1 MQHPIKKTRRQY
13 NRWVAS
19 ESLED
24 YALRYSPASFRKWSP
39 LQLANT
45 ALGSISFLALEAI
58 GAVLLLSYGF
68 SNAMWAIAVA
78 SIIIF
83 LAGIPICYY
92 AARYNIDIDLL
103 TRSAGFG
110 YVGSTITSLIY
121 ATFCFIFFALEA
133 AIMAQALQLSFGM
146 PLALGYL
153 LCSLVIIP
161 IVFYGITAINRLH
174 QWTQPVWIV
183 LMLLPFYFVLIK
195 EPRALTFFSQYQGS
209 VSGGNGFDPYYF
221 GIATGISI
229 ALIAQIGEQVD
240 YLRFMPDRHKNN
252 QRSWWFAMLAAGPG
266 WIILGFIKQMGGAL
280 LAAVAVLSG
289 LALAQAKEPVQMYA
303 VAYAYVFD
311 HFGMALAI
319 STVFVLVSQI
329 KINVTNAYAGSLA
342 WSNFFS
348 RVTHAHP
355 GRVVWLVFNT
365 VIALLLMEL
374 GVFDAIQKVL
384 GLYSNVAIAWI
395 AAVVADLAINKPLK
409 LSPPMIEF
417 KRAHLFDYNPVGFGS
432 MLLASLLSIIAFT
445 GVLGRY
451 AQAYSWLIALSVSFL
466 LVPILAKLTKGKYYI
481 ARPNVIYLRSETL
494 LECGVCGQQYAQT
507 DFAHCTYH
515 QTPICSL
522 CCTLDSSCKDSCKP
536 PHESIYQRKVAQVL
550 DFFARR
556 KVADQTRFRVAQFM
570 LIAAILLGTVAI
582 TFWLGYTMSLEHLSG
597 PAALQ
602 VRVILFNVYFALA
615 TLLCVAAGWIVLV
628 QEAQALAEAEL
639 QEQNETLEQEIK
651 ERKQALETLKNAQ
664 SHLIQAEKMASLG
677 QLVAGVAHEINNP
690 IGAVKSSGMN
700 IVDALDHALEGM
712 PSLFRLLNERDTA
725 LFVQLIGRGK
735 LAMPVRSTR
744 EERAITRTLTLQLSE
759 AGIAEAHH
767 KANLLMQLHVQDTV
781 AHYLPLLRHP
791 ECGLILNTA
800 YAVANIV
807 HNTHNINTAV
817 ARVSKIVFALKSYA
831 HQDNTGEM
839 IEVDLA
845 DGLETVLTIYQSQIK
860 QGTILVRQIEK
871 IAPVCCLPDEL
882 NQVWTNLIHNALQAM
897 NNQGTLTIG
906 LRQVGEQALVTVGD
920 TGCGIADAIRGR
932 IFDAFFTTKAVGEG
946 SGLGL
951 DIVKGIVEKHG
962 GRIEVES
969 EVGVGSQFM
978 VYLPFA
984 QLPN

>member
-1 MQHPIKKTRRQY
+1 MQHPVKKTRRQY

-39 LQLANT
+39 FQLANT
-45 ALGSISFLALEAI
+45 ALGSISFLVLEAI

-68 SNAMWAIAVA
+68 SNAMWAIALA
-78 SIIIF
+78 SLLIF

-121 ATFCFIFFALEA
+121 ASFCFIFFALEA
-133 AIMAQALQLSFGM
+133 AIMAQALHLSIGM
-146 PLALGYL
+146 PLAIGYL
-153 LCSLVIIP
+153 VCSLVIIP

-183 LMLLPFYFVLIK
+183 LMLVPFYFVLSQ
-195 EPRALTFFSQYQGS
+195 EPQALSFLGQYQGS
-209 VSGGNGFDPYYF
+209 VSGSNGFDPYYF
-221 GIATGISI
+221 GIATGISF

-240 YLRFMPDRHKNN
+240 YLRFMPDRHKGN
-252 QRSWWFAMLAAGPG
+252 QRSWWCAMLLAGPG
-266 WIILGFIKQMGGAL
+266 WIILGFLKQIGGAL

-289 LALAQAKEPVQMYA
+289 LAVAQAKEPVQMYA
-303 VAYAYVFD
+303 VAYDYVFE
-311 HFGMALAI
+311 HPGLALVI

-348 RVTHAHP
+348 RITHAHP

-365 VIALLLMEL
+365 AIALLLMEL
-374 GVFDAIQKVL
+374 GVFEAIEKVL

-417 KRAHLFDYNPVGFGS
+417 KRAHLFDYNPVGFLS
-432 MLLASLLSIIAFT
+432 MGVASLLSIIAFT
-445 GVLGRY
+445 GVLGLY
-451 AQAYSWLIALSVSFL
+451 AQAYSWLIAMLVSLL
-466 LVPILAKLTKGKYYI
+466 LVPLIAWLTKGKYYI

-494 LECGVCGQQYAQT
+494 LECGVCGQTYAQT
-507 DFAHCTYH
+507 DFAFCSYH

-522 CCTLDSSCKDSCKP
+522 CCTLDSGCKDSCKP

-550 DFFARR
+550 NFFARR
-556 KVADQTRFRVAQFM
+556 KVADRTRFRVAQFM
-570 LIAAILLGTVAI
+570 LIAGILLGTVAMV
-582 TFWLGYTMSLEHLSG
+582 FWLGYTLSLEHMSVQ
-597 PAALQ
+597 AAAQ
-602 VRVILFNVYFALA
+602 VRVILWNVYFVLA

-628 QEAQALAEAEL
+628 QEAQSLAEGEL
-639 QEQNETLEQEIK
+639 QEQNETLEQEIR
-651 ERKQALETLKNAQ
+651 ERKLALENLKNAQ
-664 SHLIQAEKMASLG
+664 SQLIQSEKMASLG

-700 IVDALDHALEGM
+700 IEDALDQALGNM
-712 PSLFRLLNERDTA
+712 PNLFRLLNEVESA
-725 LFVQLIGRGK
+725 LFVQLIHLGK
-735 LAMPVRSTR
+735 LSMPVRSTR
-744 EERAITRTLTLQLSE
+744 EERAITRTLTLQLRD
-759 AGIAEAHH
+759 AGIADAQR
-767 KANLLMQLHVQDTV
+767 KANVLMQLYVQDRV
-781 AHYLPLLRHP
+781 ADYLPLLRHP
-791 ECGLILNTA
+791 QAGLIMDTA
-800 YAVANIV
+800 YAVANII
-807 HNTHNINTAV
+807 HNTRNINIAV
-817 ARVSKIVFALKSYA
+817 ARVTKIVFALKSYA
-831 HQDNTGEM
+831 HQDNTGDM

-845 DGLETVLTIYQSQIK
+845 DGLETVLTIYQGQFK
-860 QGTILVRQIEK
+860 QGTTLVRQIDR

-897 NNQGTLTIG
+897 NNKGTLTVG
-906 LRQVGEQALVTVGD
+906 LHQVGDEAVVTIGD
-920 TGCGIADAIRGR
+920 TGCGIPDAIRGK
-932 IFDAFFTTKAVGEG
+932 IFDAFFTTKPMGEG

-962 GRIEVES
+962 GRIEVVS

-978 VYLPFA
+978 VYMPFK
-984 QLPN
+984 NEN